1 MTTLF
6 RAAWV
11 LPIVQPP
18 RRDGWVLAEDGRIA
32 ASGAGE
38 APPADREVHLGHVA
52 VLPGLVN
59 AHTHIELSWL
69 KARVPPALRMP
80 DWIRTLMT
88 LRREEHRDD
97 PFAMAAA
104 IGELRRFG
112 TAVVGDITNTLASV
126 HALGA
131 SPLSA
136 HVFYEVLGFD
146 APDPAGKVHDAAGMA
161 RAASR
166 SRLRASV
173 VPHAP
178 YSVSPVLFREVAALA
193 ARERWTISIH
203 LGESPEEVQFL
214 RTGEGPWR
222 DLIQALGVWNPSW
235 KPPGTGPVAYLDS
248 FGLLGDKT
256 LVVHAVQLD
265 DAELRR
271 VADRGATIVTCPRS
285 NEWVGVGPPP
295 VSRFFASGARVAV
308 GTDSLAS
315 CPDLNLFSELRRM
328 RLLAPDVP
336 PSRLLHSATR
346 AGAEALGFADDH
358 GSIENARRA
367 DLVAVDVPEG
377 TTDVEEYL
385 CGGIRAEQVRWVS
398 DEPGRRS

>member
-11 LPIVQPP
+11 LPIVLPP
-18 RRDGWVLAEDGRIA
+18 RRDGWVLVEEGRIA
-32 ASGAGE
+32 ATGGGD
-38 APPADREVHLGHVA
+38 APSADREVHLGHVA

-69 KARVPPALRMP
+69 KARVAPAARMP
-80 DWIRTLMT
+80 DWIRALMA
-88 LRREEHRDD
+88 LRREVHRDD

-104 IGELRRFG
+104 VGELRRSG

-136 HVFYEVLGFD
+136 HVFYEVLGFN
-146 APDPAGKVHDAAGMA
+146 APDPVGKVSAAAEMVRAAG
-161 RAASR
+161 RA
-166 SRLRASV
+166 RLRASV

-178 YSVSPVLFREVAALA
+178 YSVSPTLFREVAALA
-193 ARERWTISIH
+193 ARERWTISVH

-214 RTGEGPWR
+214 RTGDGPWR
-222 DLIQALGVWNPSW
+222 DLIQTLGVWNPSW
-235 KPPGTGPVAYLDS
+235 TPPGAGPVDYLDS

-256 LVVHAVQLD
+256 LIVHAVQLD
-265 DAELRR
+265 DGELRR
-271 VADRGATIVTCPRS
+271 VAERGATIVTCPRS
-285 NEWVGVGPPP
+285 NEWVGAGPPP
-295 VSRFFASGARVAV
+295 ISRFFASGARVAV

-328 RLLAPDVP
+328 RVLAPDVP

-358 GSIENARRA
+358 GSIERGRRA
-367 DLVAVDVPEG
+367 DLVAIDVPEG

-385 CGGIRAEQVRWVS
+385 CGGIRPQHVRWVP